1 MVTHHAVGVTKPVDR
16 LELSVAAT
24 PLILVSRPEFT
35 KLGKKLKLLF

>member
-16 LELSVAAT
+16 LELSVAAA